1 MDEELRK
8 ALESKGGVPDGPT
21 KDDEGDEVKATVD
34 ATEEDTKIS
43 DDID

>member
-8 ALESKGGVPDGPT
+8 ALESKGGVAPGAA
-21 KDDEGDEVKATVD
+21 KEDEKPV
-34 ATEEDTKIS
+34 EEETKIS